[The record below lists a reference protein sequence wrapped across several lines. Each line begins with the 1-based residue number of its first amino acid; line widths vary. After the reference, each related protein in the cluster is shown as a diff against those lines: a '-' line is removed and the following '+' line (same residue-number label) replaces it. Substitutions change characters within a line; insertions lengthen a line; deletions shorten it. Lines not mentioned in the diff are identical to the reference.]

1 MRIAIFAETYV
12 PFINGVV
19 THVKVLKDGLTRL
32 GHEVLIVTADP
43 EARKHYIKDGVL
55 HCPAHTM
62 KRLYGF
68 GMASPVSRKR
78 MQLLKAFQPDVL
90 HVQQEFGIGLFGVEA
105 AKKLH
110 KPLVYTLH
118 TMYDEYLFY
127 VVPKP
132 LIPLA
137 KPIAYKYFRWLAGR
151 ATYVTSPSAKAQE
164 FFDRCKAHRKVR
176 LVPNSVEIEAFNPA
190 QFSEAELD
198 QVRAELGIPKDAVTG
213 IFVGRMGKEKSVDVL
228 LGYWA
233 RFFRGDAGKRLLI
246 VGDGPEL
253 ENLEDEAKR
262 LGIHSQVTFTG
273 SVEHTH
279 IAKYYAVCDF
289 YVTASL
295 SEMMSISMLEGAASG
310 LPVVQRYDE
319 KNANHYQEG
328 LNSFTYKTEEQFE
341 EIIRRMAEAT
351 EEEKHARKEAVRLS
365 MKEKGE
371 TQLAKCLLKVY
382 RAAIHKNNQA
392 EA

>member
-1 MRIAIFAETYV
+1 M
-12 PFINGVV
+12 
-19 THVKVLKDGLTRL
+19 
-32 GHEVLIVTADP
+32 
-43 EARKHYIKDGVL
+43 
-55 HCPAHTM
+55 
-62 KRLYGF
+62 
-68 GMASPVSRKR
+68 VS
-78 MQLLKAFQPDVL
+78 
-90 HVQQEFGIGLFGVEA
+90 
-105 AKKLH
+105 
-110 KPLVYTLH
+110 
-118 TMYDEYLFY
+118 
-127 VVPKP
+127 KP

-190 QFSEAELD
+190 QFSEVELD
-198 QVRAELGIPKDAVTG
+198 QVRAELGIPKDTVTG

-233 RFFRGDAGKRLLI
+233 RFFRGDAAKRLLI

-351 EEEKHARKEAVRLS
+351 EEEKHARKEAVRQS